1 LAREELLKELERLV
15 DDIEDAELRDLVK
28 KLLEE
33 GLSHEEAPE
42 LDGLEEAPASR
53 KGHHSYPGG
62 LLEHTVATAKLAL
75 AMAEVF
81 EEVYGVQVDR
91 DVVLAAAILHDLGK
105 AVSYEESEGG
115 YKYSEFARRLDHLTA
130 LTAELYARGAPMEL
144 IHAVA
149 AHHGRGS
156 PVPPNTPEAL
166 IVHLADNADAQFAE
180 EVIKA
185 ARGIVRARLQE
196 LGEEPTDELVDAI
209 LERVTPT
216 EVFLTRV
223 REGRDAVRKLIAE
236 ALEEVR
242 EGGE

>member
-1 LAREELLKELERLV
+1 
-15 DDIEDAELRDLVK
+15 
-28 KLLEE
+28 
-33 GLSHEEAPE
+33 
-42 LDGLEEAPASR
+42 
-53 KGHHSYPGG
+53 
-62 LLEHTVATAKLAL
+62 KLAL

-81 EEVYGVQVDR
+81 EEVYGVRVDR
-91 DVVLAAAILHDLGK
+91 DLILAAALLHDLGK
-105 AVSYEESEGG
+105 ATSYEEGEAG
-115 YKYSEFARRLDHLTA
+115 YKYSDFARRLDHLTA
-130 LTAELYARGAPMEL
+130 VTAELYARGAPLEL

-180 EVIKA
+180 EVIRA

-209 LERVTPT
+209 LDRLTPT

-223 REGRDAVRKLIAE
+223 REGRDAVRELIAE

-242 EGGE
+242 EE